1 MDTKR
6 MPVMISSYLFTP
18 FGIIEYF
25 FFLLASARLA
35 PDKLVNVDD
44 AGYGVYQDEE
54 DAKFLFYLPDYRK
67 W

>member
-1 MDTKR
+1 M
-6 MPVMISSYLFTP
+6 S
-18 FGIIEYF
+18 
-25 FFLLASARLA
+25 SARLA
-35 PDKLVNVDD
+35 PDKLVSVDD